1 MMKRFMAV
9 AAAFC
14 LILIASLATAPAN
27 AQNGDRKTVVTF
39 SEPVEIPG
47 GTVLPAGSIS
57 SNC

>member
-1 MMKRFMAV
+1 MKRLIAV

-14 LILIASLATAPAN
+14 LVFIASVMTPSAN
-27 AQNGDRKTVVTF
+27 AQNGDRKSVVTF

-47 GTVLPAGSIS
+47 GTVFRPALTS